1 MRILVVKMVHVG
13 HNLGSR
19 VIFFGLSNLV
29 FDVDIG
35 LLLSTP
41 GEVADLAAEYE
52 MHMIGVLSQVAGHLS
67 LLPELRYDLWIRRIR
82 RRTRGGGG
90 GKGGI
95 E

>member
-19 VIFFGLSNLV
+19 VIFLGLYNLV

-52 MHMIGVLSQVAGHLS
+52 TG
-67 LLPELRYDLWIRRIR
+67 
-82 RRTRGGGG
+82 
-90 GKGGI
+90 
-95 E
+95 